1 MAVFGVGFLEL
12 GGGGG
17 VSAIGSGDILSLVQ
31 PLAFGIGFWRM
42 EAGMRRFPEEASRIT
57 AAQIS
62 AVFLASSVYTFFVS
76 GEPLPL
82 MSQIREWLTDP
93 MIFGALFWT
102 GCITTALTVYMETLA
117 LKTLSA
123 AETTMIFSTEP
134 LWGAAFASM
143 VVGEHLGLGAGMGA
157 ALILSGCL
165 FSNMGNLDWLTGS
178 ASSKGGE
185 NRDTPEEGNFS
196 QDVLS
201 KTFLGG
207 CAFAAPAAAVAAE
220 LASSESTESV
230 IATLSELASS
240 ESTESVIET
249 LSDTI
254 GKM

>member
-1 MAVFGVGFLEL
+1 MAVLGVGFLEL

-42 EAGMRRFPEEASRIT
+42 EAGMRRFPEEATRIT

-62 AVFLASSVYTFFVS
+62 AVFAASSMYTFFVS
-76 GEPLPL
+76 GEPLPV
-82 MSQIREWLTDP
+82 MSQVTGWLTDP
-93 MIFGALFWT
+93 MIFGALIWT

-134 LWGAAFASM
+134 LWGAAFASL

-165 FSNMGNLDWLTGS
+165 FSNMGSFEWLKGPVPN
-178 ASSKGGE
+178 SSKDASKQE
-185 NRDTPEEGNFS
+185 
-196 QDVLS
+196 DVSSDMLS

-207 CAFAAPAAAVAAE
+207 CALASPAAAVA
-220 LASSESTESV
+220 
-230 IATLSELASS
+230 SELASS
-240 ESTESVIET
+240 ESTESVLDT

>member
-1 MAVFGVGFLEL
+1 MAVLGVGFLEL

-17 VSAIGSGDILSLVQ
+17 VSAIGSGDIVSLVQ
-31 PLAFGIGFWRM
+31 PLAFGMGFWRM
-42 EAGMRRFPEEASRIT
+42 EAGMRRFPEEATRIT

-62 AVFLASSVYTFFVS
+62 AVFLASSIYTFFVS
-76 GEPLPL
+76 GEPLPV
-82 MSQIREWLTDP
+82 MSQITGWLTDP

-134 LWGAAFASM
+134 LWGAAFASV

-165 FSNMGNLDWLTGS
+165 FSNMGSIEWLTRPDVIF
-178 ASSKGGE
+178 SKDAPKE
-185 NRDTPEEGNFS
+185 EDTT
-196 QDVLS
+196 QDILS

-207 CAFAAPAAAVAAE
+207 CAIASPAAAVAAE
-220 LASSESTESV
+220 LASSESTES
-230 IATLSELASS
+230 A
-240 ESTESVIET
+240 IET
-249 LSDTI
+249 LSDTV
-254 GKM
+254 GKL

>member
-1 MAVFGVGFLEL
+1 MAVLGVGFLEL

-17 VSAIGSGDILSLVQ
+17 VSAIGSGDIVSLVQ

-42 EAGMRRFPEEASRIT
+42 EAGMRRFPEEATRIT

-62 AVFLASSVYTFFVS
+62 AVFVASSIYTFFVS
-76 GEPLPL
+76 GEPLPVI
-82 MSQIREWLTDP
+82 SQIEGWLTDP

-134 LWGAAFASM
+134 LWGAAFASL

-157 ALILSGCL
+157 ALILSGCI
-165 FSNMGNLDWLTGS
+165 FSNMGSEWRRQAGPDDISSQGIPKEED
-178 ASSKGGE
+178 ASK
-185 NRDTPEEGNFS
+185 DL
-196 QDVLS
+196 LS

-207 CAFAAPAAAVAAE
+207 CAVASPAAAVAA
-220 LASSESTESV
+220 
-230 IATLSELASS
+230 ELASS